1 MNEYNKKFNEY
12 ITKNNCSYDYLNSLK
27 SNLRSRENSAY
38 SEETMSQ
45 TFTKRKMDKLDD
57 IVHIVIESHHIYA
70 QRDLLTCV
78 KGSKLASVFS
88 QDLTDFEMVRSP
100 TAFKLMLEFLRLNGQ
115 INCLHLEAD
124 DL

>member
-1 MNEYNKKFNEY
+1 
-12 ITKNNCSYDYLNSLK
+12 
-27 SNLRSRENSAY
+27 
-38 SEETMSQ
+38 
-45 TFTKRKMDKLDD
+45 MDKLDA

-100 TAFKLMLEFLRLNGQ
+100 AAFKLMLEFLRLNGQ

-124 DL
+124 DLQILLNELDYWGISSSVDKTIKSR